1 MTSEGERVREGERAE
16 GCERSRA
23 ERATEATRMWES
35 ERARGLEIVSRWPRE
50 GCSCR
55 RVMAHPSPV
64 QAAALPDASGQVA
77 LDLVNQSFFS
87 DADAMEKVRGIARM
101 LLRRTGIALNAY
113 FNNQSSGILQRPHP
127 HGL

>member
-1 MTSEGERVREGERAE
+1 
-16 GCERSRA
+16 
-23 ERATEATRMWES
+23 MWES
-35 ERARGLEIVSRWPRE
+35 ERARGLGIVSRWPRE

-64 QAAALPDASGQVA
+64 QAAALSDASGQVA

-113 FNNQSSGILQRPHP
+113 FNNPSSGILQRPHP